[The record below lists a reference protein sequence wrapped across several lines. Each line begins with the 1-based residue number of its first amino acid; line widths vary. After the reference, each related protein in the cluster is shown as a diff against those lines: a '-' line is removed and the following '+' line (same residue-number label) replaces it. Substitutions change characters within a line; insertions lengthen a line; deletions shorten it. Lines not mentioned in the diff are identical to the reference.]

1 MVTKQATVNPPFPVT
16 ILILRVQGCM
26 LLTLY
31 THYVITI
38 KKHLHNRIKIIEIEI
53 KFHEIKLKLMI
64 AITKSPTKD
73 KIS

>member
-1 MVTKQATVNPPFPVT
+1 
-16 ILILRVQGCM
+16 M

-64 AITKSPTKD
+64 AITNSLTKD
-73 KIS
+73 KMDKNIIPLITVQY

>member
-1 MVTKQATVNPPFPVT
+1 
-16 ILILRVQGCM
+16 M

-73 KIS
+73 KIDKNIMALIIVQYYKILKKLS

>member
-1 MVTKQATVNPPFPVT
+1 
-16 ILILRVQGCM
+16 M

-64 AITKSPTKD
+64 AITKPPTKD

>member
-16 ILILRVQGCM
+16 ILILRVYGCM

>member
-1 MVTKQATVNPPFPVT
+1 
-16 ILILRVQGCM
+16 M